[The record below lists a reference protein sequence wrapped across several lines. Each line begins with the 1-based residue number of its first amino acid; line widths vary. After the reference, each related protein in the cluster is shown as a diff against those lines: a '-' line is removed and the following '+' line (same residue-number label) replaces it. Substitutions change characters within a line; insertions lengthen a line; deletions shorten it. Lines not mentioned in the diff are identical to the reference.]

1 MSSTGDPSEAVGS
14 AEEAAEQDV
23 DTEAVGGLGEIL
35 PEPLRPLW
43 RPVGAVQEF
52 RRTHSDTYITAMEV
66 VVAAMLTGGYVWW
79 LYLFVTG

>member
-1 MSSTGDPSEAVGS
+1 MSPTDDPPEAAGST
-14 AEEAAEQDV
+14 EEASEQGV
-23 DTEAVGGLGEIL
+23 DTETVGGLGEIL

-43 RPVGAVQEF
+43 RPVEAVQEF